1 MYDARTNLSADVA
14 AEARRHLGD
23 LVYQTDRAPIGAAL
37 RGAEPRPADPALLAG
52 IDREPWP
59 TRRSQA
65 SCDSATDAALRQ
77 QADIRE
83 AGDGVVTDRP
93 ERPDR
98 HDRAIARSARAALAA
113 GLGAL
118 IPQRGGGHA
127 SAVEIAISRI
137 SPNPYQPRKRFNA
150 EDLASLRASI
160 AAHGVLQPILVS
172 ETATGYQLVAGE
184 RRLRAAQAAGL
195 DRIPAVIR
203 QLVDRDTL
211 ELALVENLQRAD
223 LDAIETADAYRQLI
237 NRFGFSQ
244 DDVATR
250 VGQGTVHG
258 RQHAPPA
265 RPGARGPV
273 GSRRRPPDGG
283 PRPGAGRAAHRAP
296 VPRPRLGRSART
308 CPSAR
313 PRSWYVGFASPS
325 PRRKRTGRGRP
336 TRISSASRRSCA
348 VALGTKV
355 SLARSRRGGRIVIEY
370 YSDEDLNRLYE
381 RLTGGP
387 A

>member
-1 MYDARTNLSADVA
+1 MSN
-14 AEARRHLGD
+14 G
-23 LVYQTDRAPIGAAL
+23 
-37 RGAEPRPADPALLAG
+37 
-52 IDREPWP
+52 
-59 TRRSQA
+59 
-65 SCDSATDAALRQ
+65 
-77 QADIRE
+77 
-83 AGDGVVTDRP
+83 P
-93 ERPDR
+93 ERTERADR
-98 HDRAIARSARAALAA
+98 SERAERASGLGR

-127 SAVEIAISRI
+127 SAVEIAIARI
-137 SPNPYQPRKRFNA
+137 SPNPYQPRKRFNP

-172 ETATGYQLVAGE
+172 ETSSGYQLVAGE

-203 QLVDRDTL
+203 QMVDRDTL

-250 VGQGTVHG
+250 VGKARSTVTNTLRLLDLAPEVQSAVADGRLTEGHG
-258 RQHAPPA
+258 RALGGLPA
-265 RPGARGPV
+265 EIQSRVLDSVIGQELSVRQTEELVRRLKEPKPAADDGPAATRQTDPDLERV
-273 GSRRRPPDGG
+273 AEELRR
-283 PRPGAGRAAHRAP
+283 
-296 VPRPRLGRSART
+296 
-308 CPSAR
+308 
-313 PRSWYVGFASPS
+313 
-325 PRRKRTGRGRP
+325 
-336 TRISSASRRSCA
+336 
-348 VALGTKV
+348 ALGTKV

-370 YSDEDLNRLYE
+370 YDDDDLHRLYE
-381 RLTGGP
+381 RLTGGT